1 MPTKKST
8 KKKKPSEAET
18 LQAKIERAQLEYK
31 LDVVDK
37 QILKL
42 KSLDPRLD
50 IRTIA
55 EKVGMHYATISKRMD
70 KPAFRRAWDAI
81 NETTFEIMERN
92 AKKAAYALGKLIDED
107 DKRIKLEAIKLSL
120 SPILNNH
127 THQVAVSTEVVYKTT
142 VQPDSSL
149 LQQVIEGEV
158 VDEK

>member
-1 MPTKKST
+1 MPTKKPT
-8 KKKKPSEAET
+8 KKKPTEAEK
-18 LQAKIERAQLEYK
+18 LQAKIERAQVEYE

-50 IRTIA
+50 VRTIA
-55 EKVGMHYATISKRMD
+55 QKVGMHYATISKRMD
-70 KPAFRRAWDAI
+70 KPAFRRAWDSI

-107 DKRIKLEAIKLSL
+107 DKRVKLEAIKLSL